1 MVGIGACRE
10 DILKIAAVDSFLL
23 NLPYRTSGGFHY
35 IAGRPSNTLAMVLV
49 RVSTE
54 DGLTGWGEAF
64 GHAGA
69 AATKSMLDTL
79 VAPLLIGESA
89 LDIDA
94 LMTSVRR
101 KVHIFGLSGPTIY
114 AISGLD
120 IALWDL
126 RGQREGKSVGDL
138 LGRQRSDVPVY
149 ASFLRCSSEDA
160 LRQTCASAV
169 AEGYRTVKLHEITLE
184 RIAAARE
191 ALGPDIALA
200 VDTNCPWNLR
210 EATVMVEA
218 VRDLRLLWLEEP
230 IWSPDDYASL
240 AALRNAGTPIS
251 AGENVSSQCEFD
263 RLLAMQALDVL
274 QPSVCKIGGISEM
287 LKVLELS
294 NRHRVETIPHCGY
307 LGPGYAA
314 TLQIV
319 STLEDIP
326 LERLYIELEET
337 PFPSIPTVVD
347 GRSSVPSSAGLGCV
361 VDMDVVEKYRVA

>member
-1 MVGIGACRE
+1 M
-10 DILKIAAVDSFLL
+10 KITAVDSFQLA
-23 NLPYRTSGGFHY
+23 LPYRTSGGFHY
-35 IAGRPSNTLAMVLV
+35 IAGRPSSTLAMVLV
-49 RVSTE
+49 RISTD

-89 LDIDA
+89 HDIDA

-101 KVHIFGLSGPTIY
+101 KIHIFGLSGPAIY
-114 AISGLD
+114 AVSGLD

-126 RGQREGKSVGDL
+126 RGKREGKSIAEL
-138 LGRQRSDVPVY
+138 LGRRRSEVPVY
-149 ASFLRCSSEDA
+149 ASFLRCSSDDA

-169 AEGYRTVKLHEITLE
+169 AEGYRTVKLHEITLD
-184 RIAAARE
+184 RIAAARQ
-191 ALGPDIALA
+191 ALGPDAALA

-210 EATVMVEA
+210 EATAMVEA
-218 VRDLRLLWLEEP
+218 MRELKLLWLEEP
-230 IWSPDDYASL
+230 IWPPDDYASL

-251 AGENVSSQCEFD
+251 AGENVSSRGEFD
-263 RLLAMQALDVL
+263 RLLTARALDIL

-294 NRHRVETIPHCGY
+294 DRHQVETIPHCGY

-319 STLEDIP
+319 STLERVP

-337 PFPSIPTVVD
+337 PFPSIPSVID
-347 GRSSVPSSAGLGCV
+347 GESSVPSGAGLGCE
-361 VDMDVVEKYRVA
+361 VDTDIAEKYRVA